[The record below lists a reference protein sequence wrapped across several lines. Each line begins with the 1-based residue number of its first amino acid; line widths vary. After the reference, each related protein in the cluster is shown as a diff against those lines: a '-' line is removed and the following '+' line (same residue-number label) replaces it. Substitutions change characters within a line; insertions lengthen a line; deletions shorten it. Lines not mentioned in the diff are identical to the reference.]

1 MFFRPALLHHKV
13 TNREDAATSSLQL
26 IRDPYYLRQLK
37 NRLFSESLQTG
48 IRSAVSAV
56 LSGRQASDSDL
67 CLVFRF
73 LLLAA
78 ALFALPL
85 GEVGIIILFLSGLL
99 AVGAL
104 SGISALTGL
113 FGADAG
119 LCNVISLLAQYIPD
133 GACQADRGVGTADNT
148 DHDRKRKLLDT
159 RDTEDKQCQYHK
171 EGGQG
176 SKDTS
181 GQSVRDALI
190 DYVSEGLLPGS

>member
-67 CLVFRF
+67 CLV
-73 LLLAA
+73 
-78 ALFALPL
+78 
-85 GEVGIIILFLSGLL
+85 
-99 AVGAL
+99 
-104 SGISALTGL
+104 SALTRL

-119 LCNVISLLAQYIPD
+119 LCGVISLLAQYIPD
-133 GACQADRGVGTADNT
+133 GACQADRGIGTADDT

-159 RDTEDKQCQYHK
+159 RDTEDKQRQYHE

-181 GQSVRDALI
+181 GQGVCDALI
-190 DYVSEGLLPGS
+190 DYVSEGLLSGS

>member
-37 NRLFSESLQTG
+37 NRLFSESLLQTG

-85 GEVGIIILFLSGLL
+85 GEVGVIILFLFGLL
-99 AVGAL
+99 A
-104 SGISALTGL
+104 
-113 FGADAG
+113 
-119 LCNVISLLAQYIPD
+119 
-133 GACQADRGVGTADNT
+133 
-148 DHDRKRKLLDT
+148 
-159 RDTEDKQCQYHK
+159 
-171 EGGQG
+171 
-176 SKDTS
+176 
-181 GQSVRDALI
+181 
-190 DYVSEGLLPGS
+190 